1 VQLRLYSCEI
11 SRFIGTSLTKARFVL
26 GQRLKQRESAG
37 SDYSNKRQEGKQ

>member
-1 VQLRLYSCEI
+1 MRDFPLHWYFANQGAFR
-11 SRFIGTSLTKARFVL
+11 L